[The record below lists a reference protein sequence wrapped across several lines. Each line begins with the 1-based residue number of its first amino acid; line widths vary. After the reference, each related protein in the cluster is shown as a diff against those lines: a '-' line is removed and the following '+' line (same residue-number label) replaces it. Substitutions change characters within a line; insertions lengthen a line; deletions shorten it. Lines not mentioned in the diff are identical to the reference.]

1 MVLMVTHGIEEAI
14 RLADRIVV
22 MAPSPQPSVVDI
34 IEVDLPRPRDPVKIV
49 EDPRF
54 RAVQERLMKLL
65 TDEDHLAA

>member
-22 MAPSPQPSVVDI
+22 MAPFPQASVVDI

-49 EDPRF
+49 GDPRF
-54 RAVQERLMKLL
+54 RTVQERLMRLL
-65 TDEDHLAA
+65 TDEGHVAA